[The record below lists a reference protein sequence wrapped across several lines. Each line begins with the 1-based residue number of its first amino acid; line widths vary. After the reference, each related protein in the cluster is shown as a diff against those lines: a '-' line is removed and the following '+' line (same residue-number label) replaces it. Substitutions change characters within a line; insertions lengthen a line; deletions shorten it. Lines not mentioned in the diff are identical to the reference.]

1 MSYKVLICSFYP
13 VFSGTGGAEKVFWR
27 MSNELVSR
35 GYDVYALGF
44 ESKKNNSPFF
54 ETSHKITKINAGI
67 GYRKSLLIQLI
78 CLLIFKSDWRRKFR
92 DYFEGK
98 RKGKRIIPEIE
109 RFSPDIIISYQIEM
123 TYVLKDILRVSSP
136 VVTMLHNDIDILLK
150 GKQRL
155 YSALEKGQLTQ
166 VLLPSYQKDLN
177 KYVTVDSVVIPNEVP
192 SFTIE
197 PNLKNHS
204 IITVGRICDTKN
216 QIDLINAFSIFCNT
230 HPSWKLLI
238 LGDCN
243 SNKDYYDS
251 CIKLVTTLDLQEKI
265 QFIGTSKNVSDY
277 LQQSSIFAFPSK
289 FEGFPLALTEAM
301 SMGLGVIGYNTC
313 SGVNEIIKNHQN
325 GLLVNN
331 NYTDL
336 ANGLNMLANSYQ
348 LRIQLGKQAKSDMK
362 QYDSSYIFDKWSEV
376 IKDVINCQRK

>member
-1 MSYKVLICSFYP
+1 MSYKVLLCSFYP
-13 VFSGTGGAEKVFWR
+13 VFSGSGGAEKVFWR
-27 MSNELVSR
+27 MSNELVLR

-44 ESKKNNSPFF
+44 ESKENNSPFF
-54 ETSHKITKINAGI
+54 ETCTKITKINVGI
-67 GYRKSLLIQLI
+67 GYRKSFLIQLI
-78 CLLIFKSDWRRKFR
+78 CLFIFKSNWRRKFR

-98 RKGKRIIPEIE
+98 RKGKRILPEIK
-109 RFSPDIIISYQIEM
+109 RSSPDIIISYQIEM
-123 TYVLKDILRVSSP
+123 TYVLKEILRVSSP

-155 YSALEKGQLTQ
+155 YSALEKAQLTQ

-197 PNLKNHS
+197 PNLKSHV

-216 QIDLINAFSIFCNT
+216 QIDLIKAFSIFNKT
-230 HPSWKLLI
+230 HQSWKLLI
-238 LGDCN
+238 IGDCN
-243 SNKDYYDS
+243 SNKDYYNS
-251 CIKLVTTLDLQEKI
+251 CVKLVTALHLQDKV
-265 QFIGTSKNVSDY
+265 QFIGTSLNIPEY

-313 SGVNEIIKNHQN
+313 SGVNEIIRNNQN

-336 ANGLNMLANSYQ
+336 ANGINMLANSYQ
-348 LRIQLGKQAKSDMK
+348 LRIKIGKQAKSDMK
-362 QYDSSYIFDKWSEV
+362 KYDSSYIFDKWTEV
-376 IKDVINCQRK
+376 INDVINCQRK